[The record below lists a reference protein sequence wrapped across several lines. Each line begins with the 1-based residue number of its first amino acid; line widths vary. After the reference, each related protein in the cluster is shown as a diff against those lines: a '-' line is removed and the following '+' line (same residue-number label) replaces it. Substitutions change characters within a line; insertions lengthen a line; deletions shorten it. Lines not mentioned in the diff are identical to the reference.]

1 MLSDYL
7 FTGVAAGA
15 AMLGVGLLAHALP
28 ANSDALEDVRRALM
42 VLLAAFVEGL
52 GVLAVVYGL
61 LVAFAG
67 TTSAGGLGAA
77 LLVLIPA
84 AALGIPAALLARP
97 GDREGVRASMMLM
110 LAFIGG
116 LAVLAV
122 MVALMTVLISD
133 TDASGFDAITVLA
146 TVLVAAAAIGIGVVG
161 SRALEEMGGDA
172 IERGTVD
179 VAMSRSR
186 AVLTSA
192 ILEGVAVISL
202 CGPDDA
208 ILRRVMMCRS
218 TLAPQIVTSEGLTRR
233 SGGDSCDE

>member
-28 ANSDALEDVRRALM
+28 AHSDALEDMRRALM

-61 LVAFAG
+61 LVALAG

-97 GDREGVRASMMLM
+97 GDREGVRASMTLM

-192 ILEGVAVISL
+192 ILEGVAVISYVVL
-202 CGPDDA
+202 
-208 ILRRVMMCRS
+208 MMRFF
-218 TLAPQIVTSEGLTRR
+218 AE
-233 SGGDSCDE
+233 